1 MASFFSSNWLCC
13 TNPQA
18 DLRNK
23 AIGEYKKAIKKFII
37 YPRNDN
43 NMKIITDKNKIDE
56 ILTRGAEEVLVK
68 ENLRKR
74 LESGK
79 KLRIKLGIDP
89 TGSVLHLGHSVV
101 LRKMKEFQD
110 LGHQVIFLIG
120 DFTARIGDPTGRSA
134 TRKPMT
140 DKEIKIN
147 MKSYAKQASLILDMK
162 KVEIRHNS
170 EWLDKL
176 GLNELIMLAS
186 KITYAQMAQ
195 RADFKDRI
203 KNDKDLS
210 LQEFLYPM
218 MQGYDSVALKADVE
232 LGGTDQ
238 KFNLL
243 MGRQLQKRYNQ
254 EPQDIITC
262 PLLEGL
268 SGGDKMSKS
277 LDNYIA
283 LTDKQEEMYGKIMS
297 LSDNLIVKYFEL
309 CADLAENK
317 IAEMKLELA
326 VGKVNPRD
334 MKMRLAYEITKMYHG
349 EKKAD
354 AAREYFIKTVQKK
367 EIPSDIKTVNQTMI
381 GDARLVVLLVT
392 LLVKNNLAL
401 SNSEAKRLISQGGI
415 KVNGQIVKDINKVYG
430 NTPGEELII
439 QKGKRSFVKVILK

>member
-1 MASFFSSNWLCC
+1 
-13 TNPQA
+13 
-18 DLRNK
+18 
-23 AIGEYKKAIKKFII
+23 
-37 YPRNDN
+37 
-43 NMKIITDKNKIDE
+43 MKIITDKNKVNE
-56 ILTRGAEEVLVK
+56 ILTKGAEEVLVK

-79 KLRIKLGIDP
+79 KLRIKFGIDP

-101 LRKMKEFQD
+101 LRKLKQFQD
-110 LGHQVIFLIG
+110 LGHQIIFLIG
-120 DFTARIGDPTGRSA
+120 DFTARIGDPTGRSS
-134 TRKPMT
+134 TRKPMA

-147 MKSYAKQASLILDMK
+147 MKNYAKQAGLILDMK
-162 KVEIRHNS
+162 KVEIRYNS

-218 MQGYDSVALKADVE
+218 IQGYDSIALKADVE

-243 MGRQLQKRYNQ
+243 MGRQLQKRYGM
-254 EPQDIITC
+254 ESQDIITC

-283 LTDKQEEMYGKIMS
+283 LTEKPEEMYGKIMS
-297 LSDNLIVKYFEL
+297 LTDNLIVRYFSL
-309 CADLAENK
+309 CADLPENE
-317 IAEMKLELA
+317 IEEMKLELEG
-326 VGKVNPRD
+326 GKVNPRD
-334 MKMRLAYEITKMYHG
+334 YKMKLAYEIVKIYHG
-349 EKKAD
+349 EKEAD
-354 AAREYFIKTVQKK
+354 AAREYFVKTVQKK
-367 EIPSDIKTVNQTMI
+367 EIPSGIKTVTQTMT
-381 GDARLVVLLVT
+381 GDARLVVLLV
-392 LLVKNNLAL
+392 KNNLAL
-401 SNSEAKRLISQGGI
+401 NNSEAKRLISQGGI

>member
-1 MASFFSSNWLCC
+1 
-13 TNPQA
+13 
-18 DLRNK
+18 
-23 AIGEYKKAIKKFII
+23 
-37 YPRNDN
+37 
-43 NMKIITDKNKIDE
+43 MKITTDKNKVE
-56 ILTRGAEEVLVK
+56 EVLTRGVEEVLVK

-101 LRKMKEFQD
+101 LRKLKDFQN

-120 DFTARIGDPTGRSA
+120 DFTAKIGDPTGRSV

-140 DKEIKIN
+140 DKEIKVN
-147 MKSYAKQASLILDMK
+147 MKSYTKQAGLILDMK
-162 KVEIRHNS
+162 KVEIRYNS

-176 GLNELIMLAS
+176 DFQELIILAS

-203 KNDKDLS
+203 KNDQDLS

-232 LGGTDQ
+232 IGGTDQ

-254 EPQDIITC
+254 EPQDVVTC

-283 LTDKQEEMYGKIMS
+283 LTEGSDDMYGKVMS
-297 LSDNLIVKYFEL
+297 LTDDLMVRYFSL
-309 CADLAENK
+309 CTDLPEQEVIK
-317 IAEMKLELA
+317 IKDDL
-326 VGKVNPRD
+326 VSSRVNPRD
-334 MKMRLAYEITKMYHG
+334 YKMRLAYEIVKIYHG
-349 EKKAD
+349 EKKA
-354 AAREYFIKTVQKK
+354 AAAEEYFVKTVQKK
-367 EIPSDIKTVNQTMI
+367 EVPEEITNYELSITNWKIVDLLVEVKLA
-381 GDARLVVLLVT
+381 GSKGEARRLV
-392 LLVKNNLAL
+392 
-401 SNSEAKRLISQGGI
+401 EQGGVKLDGNVI
-415 KVNGQIVKDINKVYG
+415 KDINTAVEITKKGV
-430 NTPGEELII
+430 LL
-439 QKGKRSFVKVILK
+439 QKGKRGFIRIFKK

>member
-1 MASFFSSNWLCC
+1 
-13 TNPQA
+13 
-18 DLRNK
+18 
-23 AIGEYKKAIKKFII
+23 
-37 YPRNDN
+37 
-43 NMKIITDKNKIDE
+43 MKIITDKNKVE
-56 ILTRGAEEVLVK
+56 EVLKRGVEEVLVK

-101 LRKMKEFQD
+101 LRKLKDFQD

-120 DFTARIGDPTGRSA
+120 DFTAKIGDPTGRSV

-140 DKEIKIN
+140 DKEIKAN
-147 MKSYAKQASLILDMK
+147 MKSYTKQAGLILDMK
-162 KVEIRHNS
+162 KVEIRYNS

-176 GLNELIMLAS
+176 DFQELIILAS

-203 KNDKDLS
+203 KNDQDLS

-232 LGGTDQ
+232 IGGTDQ

-254 EPQDIITC
+254 EPQDVVTC

-283 LTDKQEEMYGKIMS
+283 LTEGSDDMYGKVMS
-297 LSDNLIVKYFEL
+297 LTDDLIVRYFYL
-309 CADLAENK
+309 CTDLSERDVIKIKDDLANN
-317 IAEMKLELA
+317 
-326 VGKVNPRD
+326 KVNPRD
-334 MKMRLAYEITKMYHG
+334 YKMKLAYEIVKIYHG
-349 EKKAD
+349 EKKAK
-354 AAREYFIKTVQKK
+354 AAEDYFIKTVQKK
-367 EIPSDIKTVNQTMI
+367 EVPESINNYELTITNWKIVD
-381 GDARLVVLLVT
+381 LLVE
-392 LLVKNNLAL
+392 VKLAE
-401 SNSEAKRLISQGGI
+401 SKSEARRLIEQGGV
-415 KVNGQIVKDINKVYG
+415 KVDGNVIKDINQIIEITKSGV
-430 NTPGEELII
+430 LI
-439 QKGKRSFVKVILK
+439 QKGKRGFVKVTKK